1 MDPSKPRSFSQRFSE
16 SRPTKTAVF
25 WACAACIVAT
35 LIVGFTWGGWV
46 RGATA
51 KSMGVAMAEE
61 AVTKRLAPMCEVQV
75 NGDPARVQKI
85 KALKDLSSY
94 ERGDYVKKQGWA
106 NLPGDAK
113 PDDKV
118 AEECAKLVVENNR

>member
-1 MDPSKPRSFSQRFSE
+1 MDQNKPRSFSQRFSE
-16 SRPTKTAVF
+16 CRPTKTAVF
-25 WACAACIVAT
+25 WACAGCIVAT

-61 AVTKRLAPMCEVQV
+61 AVTKRLAPMCVIKV
-75 NGDPARVQKI
+75 NGDPERAQKI
-85 KALKDLSSY
+85 KALKDMSSY

-106 NLPGDAK
+106 KMPGEAEADG
-113 PDDKV
+113 KV
-118 AEECAKLVVENNR
+118 ADECAKLVMDRNP